1 MPSFKEIQIYLK
13 GLLLLIRLDPRGFG
27 YLDLTDRGAMR
38 SFWAIL
44 WCLPATAISWLW
56 WHSAFLRAYPPGTR
70 TGLPFFMRLAM
81 VEMANW
87 IVPLVL
93 AGFLCLLFGLGKRF
107 HAIVVVSNWLAV
119 PLAYVYALI
128 ILMVLVLPGTEGFAS
143 LLWLGLLITLVFSL
157 VRLLRMIC
165 GQQPLMITTLI
176 LVLLVPTMLLSDL
189 LQQYLGVYPA

>member
-1 MPSFKEIQIYLK
+1 MPSLKEIEYYLR
-13 GLLLLIRLDPRGFG
+13 GIVLLIQGKPQGFG
-27 YLDLTDRGAMR
+27 YLDLTDRGMIR
-38 SFWAIL
+38 SFWAMV
-44 WCLPATAISWLW
+44 WCFPATAISWVW
-56 WHSAFLRAYPPGTR
+56 WQTAFLRAYPPGTK
-70 TGLPFFMRLAM
+70 TGLPFFLRLAM
-81 VEMANW
+81 VEIANW

-93 AGFLCLLFGLGKRF
+93 AGFLCLLFGLGRRF

-128 ILMVLVLPGTEGFAS
+128 ILMVLVLPGMEGLAS
-143 LLWLGLLITLVFSL
+143 LLWLGLLVTLVFAL
-157 VRLLRMIC
+157 VRLMRMIC